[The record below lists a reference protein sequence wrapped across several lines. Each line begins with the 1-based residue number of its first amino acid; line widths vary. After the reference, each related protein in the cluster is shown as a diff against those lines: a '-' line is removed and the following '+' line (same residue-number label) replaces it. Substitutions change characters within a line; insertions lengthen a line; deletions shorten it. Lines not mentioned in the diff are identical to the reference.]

1 VSDVPVRGDVIAALR
16 AGGVVLLPTD
26 TVYGLAV
33 ATAAPAAVAQLFS
46 LKGRERDVPIA
57 VLVADAAQAWQLA
70 APPVPAAALRLAEK
84 WWPGPLTLVVA
95 RAPGWGVDIGGAGDT
110 VGLRCPDHALVR
122 ELCRAVGPLAT
133 TSANRHAQ
141 PTPPTAAEAAV
152 GIGYSGLVVDGG
164 RLAGAPS
171 TVVDCTVSPPR
182 VLREGA
188 VPASALVA

>member
-1 VSDVPVRGDVIAALR
+1 VSDVPVRGDVVAALR

-33 ATAAPAAVAQLFS
+33 ATAVPTAVAQLFA
-46 LKGRERDVPIA
+46 LKGRGRDVPIA
-57 VLVADAAQAWQLA
+57 VLVADAAQAWELA
-70 APPVPAAALRLAEK
+70 APPVPAAAIGLGEK

-95 RAPGWGVDIGGAGDT
+95 RAPGWGVDIGGSGGT
-110 VGLRCPDHALVR
+110 VGLRCPDDAMVR

-133 TSANRHAQ
+133 TSANRHGE
-141 PTPPTAAEAAV
+141 PTPPSAAEAAV
-152 GIGYSGLVVDGG
+152 AVGHSGLVVDGG

-188 VPASALVA
+188 VPAAALVA